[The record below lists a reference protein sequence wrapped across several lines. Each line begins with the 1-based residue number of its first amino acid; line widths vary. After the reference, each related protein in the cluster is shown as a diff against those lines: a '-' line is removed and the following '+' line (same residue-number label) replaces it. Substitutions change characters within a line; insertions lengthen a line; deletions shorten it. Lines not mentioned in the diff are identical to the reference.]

1 MAMDMKNMGGMGK
14 EEPGPM
20 GGKPAVTITAKMG
33 AASPSQAD
41 PGERLLDAAEADG
54 ALKPLEEALK
64 GEGADISARDCMM
77 YAQYDDRTKGKSP
90 DVLAKMLSEDP
101 SLIGDIIS
109 EMEKR
114 TDSELSEYQ
123 NPDEM
128 MRSRMKEAKSAEM
141 PEDY

>member
-1 MAMDMKNMGGMGK
+1 MAMDMKNMGK

-20 GGKPAVTITAKMG
+20 GGKPKVTITAEM
-33 AASPSQAD
+33 ATPSPSQAD
-41 PGERLLDAAEADG
+41 PAERLLDAAEKEG

-64 GEGADISARDCMM
+64 GEGADISPRDCMK

-90 DVLAKMLSEDP
+90 EELAKMLSEDP

-128 MRSRMKEAKSAEM
+128 MRSRMKEAKTAEM
-141 PEDY
+141 PEEY